1 MFIQPF
7 LRLHAVWTVN
17 GDGEI
22 RVTVDGKRDTAFPF
36 LSRFGLKFCI
46 PEKQQEVAYFG
57 YGPHESYC
65 DKHQA
70 SYMDVF
76 HTTVPELHRDYVR
89 PQENGSHYNC
99 FTVKVGNLTAR
110 GRKPFS
116 FNASEYTIEEL
127 ATKKHNYEL
136 EKAGCVVVC
145 TDYKQSGVGSNS
157 CGPQL
162 LPQYRF
168 DEEEF
173 VWEMLYCF
181 E

>member
-1 MFIQPF
+1 M
-7 LRLHAVWTVN
+7 
-17 GDGEI
+17 
-22 RVTVDGKRDTAFPF
+22 
-36 LSRFGLKFCI
+36 
-46 PEKQQEVAYFG
+46 
-57 YGPHESYC
+57 
-65 DKHQA
+65 
-70 SYMDVF
+70 
-76 HTTVPELHRDYVR
+76 PELHRDYVR